1 MGLPL
6 KAGQQIAGGRLSLV
20 MQASG
25 AVDPRQPLAGLL
37 IDEWV
42 EIIPNAKETT
52 GVAFQFNPPD
62 SFAPQSILLAVP
74 SAPDKAWTVGDLQ
87 RVLLETIDLARLRA
101 VDAEALDQTGH
112 YLPALYLAFNA
123 NNDTVSTD
131 FAPLTGID

>member
-1 MGLPL
+1 LPL
-6 KAGQQIAGGRLSLV
+6 KDGKQITGGRLSLV
-20 MQASG
+20 MQASA
-25 AVDPRQPLAGLL
+25 AVDPNKALAGLL

-52 GVAFQFNPPD
+52 GVTFQFNPPD

-74 SAPDKAWTVGDLQ
+74 AAPDKAWTVGDLQ
-87 RVLLETIDLARLRA
+87 RVLLETLDLARLRA

-123 NNDTVSTD
+123 NSDTVSTD
-131 FAPLTGID
+131 FASLTR

>member
-1 MGLPL
+1 MD
-6 KAGQQIAGGRLSLV
+6 RDV
-20 MQASG
+20 
-25 AVDPRQPLAGLL
+25 LAGLL
-37 IDEWV
+37 VDEWV

-52 GVAFQFNPPD
+52 GVAFQFNPPE
-62 SFAPQSILLAVP
+62 SFAPQAILLAVP

-87 RVLLETIDLARLRA
+87 RTLLETLDLARLRA

-131 FAPLTGID
+131 LTSLTQ